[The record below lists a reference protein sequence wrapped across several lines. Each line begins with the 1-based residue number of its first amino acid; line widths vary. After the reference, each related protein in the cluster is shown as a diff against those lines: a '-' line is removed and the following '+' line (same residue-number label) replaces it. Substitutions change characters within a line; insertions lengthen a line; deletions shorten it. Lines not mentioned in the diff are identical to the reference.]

1 MSEPVFVIS
10 EWLPKEGCD
19 QEVVERLK
27 SLMDMTRTSE
37 KGCVQAYAF
46 EQIAHPKSPGT
57 SKYKIVLFQ
66 EYKALADF
74 NTHTEMPYVKE
85 FVKTYIEHPE
95 TAIIQ
100 DGTCRLFR
108 KSDNEIKHLC

>member
-19 QEVVERLK
+19 QEVFDRLK
-27 SLMDMTRTSE
+27 FLMQMTRQSE

-46 EQIAHPKSPGT
+46 EQIAHPKSPGK

-66 EYKALADF
+66 EYKELEDF
-74 NTHTEMPYVKE
+74 NIHTEMPYVKA
-85 FVKTYIEHPE
+85 FVKTYIENPE

-100 DGTCRLFR
+100 DGSCRLFR
-108 KSDNEIKHLC
+108 KLGGDEFK

>member
-1 MSEPVFVIS
+1 MMSEPVFVIS

-19 QEVVERLK
+19 QEAFEKLK
-27 SLMDMTRTSE
+27 FLMEMTRKSE
-37 KGCVQAYAF
+37 RGCSQAYAF
-46 EQIAHPKSPGT
+46 QQITHPKSPGK

-66 EYKALADF
+66 EYKDVDAF
-74 NTHTEMPYVKE
+74 NAHTEMPYVKN
-85 FVKTYIEHPE
+85 FVSTYIENPE

-108 KSDNEIKHLC
+108 QSGQD